1 MAYEIMVNGKHYT
14 VDVEPETPLLWVLR
28 DSLGLTGTKYGCG
41 IGECGACSVLLGGQ
55 PVHSCTTRIQAVKDR
70 AVTTIEGLSADGN
83 HPVQEA
89 WVAESVAQCGYCQP
103 GMMLRAAALLKAKP
117 VPSDSD
123 INAAMTNLCRC
134 GTYDRVRRAIKRA
147 AAH

>member
-1 MAYEIMVNGKHYT
+1 MAFELTVNRKRVT

-28 DSLGLTGTKYGCG
+28 DSLGLTGTKYACG
-41 IGECGACSVLLGGQ
+41 TGDCGACSVLLGGQ
-55 PVHSCTTRIQAVKDR
+55 PVHSCITRIQTVRDR
-70 AVTTIEGLSADGN
+70 AVTTIEGLSADGS

-89 WVAESVAQCGYCQP
+89 WLAESVAQCGYCQP
-103 GMMLRAAALLKAKP
+103 GMMIQAAALLKAKP
-117 VPSDSD
+117 VPSESD

-134 GTYDRVRRAIKRA
+134 GTYDRVRRAIQRA